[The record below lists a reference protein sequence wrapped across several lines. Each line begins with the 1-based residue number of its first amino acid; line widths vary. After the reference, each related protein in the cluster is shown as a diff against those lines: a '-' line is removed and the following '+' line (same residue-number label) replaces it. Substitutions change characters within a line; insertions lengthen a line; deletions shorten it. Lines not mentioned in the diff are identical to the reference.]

1 MLLSASKPGNSPPRA
16 DKRTGDSL
24 QIKIDCSILLS
35 DKELLYGIPSLNS
48 SDLVITEVKTSLGKY
63 IQFRV
68 SGGPTKVPYTDYSI
82 IFSVNTIYNNVLT
95 VPITIRAYS
104 N

>member
-1 MLLSASKPGNSPPRA
+1 MQVTASKAGIAAPKVE
-16 DKRTGDSL
+16 KRTGDSVL
-24 QIKIDCSILLS
+24 YQIDCQSLLS
-35 DKELLYGIPSLNS
+35 PKEIAYGYPTYSAT
-48 SDLVITEVKTSLGKY
+48 DLTISEVQVVSGNL

-82 IFSVNTIYNNVLT
+82 VFTVNTTMRNVLT
-95 VPITIRAYS
+95 VPITIRVYS